1 MEAVTPRYLV
11 DEHRTPTDVV
21 LTIDEWRRVL
31 EELEELEDIRAYDE
45 ARSSAQESS
54 PLGAVAKELRSGRG
68 S

>member
-31 EELEELEDIRAYDE
+31 EELEDIRAYDE

-54 PLGAVAKELRSGRG
+54 PLAAVAKELRSGRG